1 MRDLSRSENLA
12 ENQICVIIG
21 ASHGGVN
28 CAFALRKEGWEGKIL
43 IIDSDSELPYHR
55 PPLSKTYLHSSE
67 ALGQNLLKSP
77 ESYGKEN
84 IQLLLGIRALRIDR
98 KAQKVQLDTG
108 TWQAYDKLVLATGAR
123 ALIPSIRGLSEAK
136 HVYPLRT
143 AADVNGIR
151 VKISKIPS
159 QEVVIIGG
167 GYIGLETAASLRK
180 LGAKVTVLEREC
192 RVLARVTAPEM
203 SSFFESLHAA
213 NGVSIHC
220 NKQVI
225 SIAEDG
231 EKVQV
236 ICEDGSSFPA
246 DMLVLGVG
254 IQVNSELASAA
265 GLQIENGIRVDE
277 TSCTNDPNIYAIGD
291 CTDHFNP
298 HYKRYLRLECVQNA
312 VDQAKIAAG
321 AICGKDVFYD
331 AIPWFWSDQYEVKL
345 QLVGLSAGYDE
356 AVLRKESELVFSN
369 WYFRG
374 NELLA
379 VDTVNSAKAYVW
391 GTKFIKSGEP
401 LDKEKLK
408 NPEIELKSIG
418 R

>member
-1 MRDLSRSENLA
+1 M
-12 ENQICVIIG
+12 
-21 ASHGGVN
+21 
-28 CAFALRKEGWEGKIL
+28 
-43 IIDSDSELPYHR
+43 
-55 PPLSKTYLHSSE
+55 
-67 ALGQNLLKSP
+67 
-77 ESYGKEN
+77 
-84 IQLLLGIRALRIDR
+84 
-98 KAQKVQLDTG
+98 
-108 TWQAYDKLVLATGAR
+108 
-123 ALIPSIRGLSEAK
+123 
-136 HVYPLRT
+136 
-143 AADVNGIR
+143 
-151 VKISKIPS
+151 
-159 QEVVIIGG
+159 IGG

-180 LGAKVTVLEREC
+180 LGAKVTVLERES

-225 SIAEDG
+225 SITEDG

-236 ICEDGSSFPA
+236 ICENGSSFPA
-246 DMLVLGVG
+246 DLLVLGVG

-345 QLVGLSAGYDE
+345 QLVGLSAGYNE
-356 AVLRKESELVFSN
+356 AVLRKNQSWFFPS
-369 WYFRG
+369 
-374 NELLA
+374 
-379 VDTVNSAKAYVW
+379 
-391 GTKFIKSGEP
+391 GTFGEMSCWP
-401 LDKEKLK
+401 LT
-408 NPEIELKSIG
+408 